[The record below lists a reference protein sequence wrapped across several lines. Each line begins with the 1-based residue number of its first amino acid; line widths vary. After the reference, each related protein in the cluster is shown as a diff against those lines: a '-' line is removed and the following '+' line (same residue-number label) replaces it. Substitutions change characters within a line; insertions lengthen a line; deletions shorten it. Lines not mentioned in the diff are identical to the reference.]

1 MTPMEEY
8 LGLVAQ
14 YGFPMVMCLL
24 FYFDM
29 RTMIKSLAAKLD
41 QHLINHS

>member
-1 MTPMEEY
+1 MTPLEEY

-29 RTMIKSLAAKLD
+29 RVMITKLAAKLD
-41 QHLINHS
+41 THLLNHP